1 MGVYRNMLI
10 PKTLNAAIKLAWF
23 YLVDLLIVLGF
34 FFFGYYVQQM
44 FVFPPKTFLML
55 QGTNILFGIFLC
67 LPSKHKPK
75 TRTIQIIIQAIL
87 KDRKRYLSSFYRM

>member
-1 MGVYRNMLI
+1 MGVYGNMLI

-23 YLVDLLIVLGF
+23 YLVDLLIVGGCIVV
-34 FFFGYYVQQM
+34 GYYIQELL
-44 FVFPPKTFLML
+44 VFPPKTFLML
-55 QGTNILFGIFLC
+55 QVTNILFGIFLC
-67 LPSKHKPK
+67 LPTKHKPK